1 MHSNT
6 HIAFT
11 FPIADAELIDRS
23 LSEIKGNPN
32 FSLHEGIRYKHE
44 YIGPDLLVDEMN
56 AMFQNTDVVMIEN
69 RAAAYFFC
77 EWLHKHNAQAKWSTK
92 IHFALTPEIASIME
106 QNGIPAISAP
116 LHSKKIDLVELMIR
130 LRQVGSVLIP
140 LEQGALSAM
149 SPYFEELQMLSVPL
163 FVCKRIYEPKPND
176 NHRSPDIVVVDHGWT
191 IECLE
196 KEGHKKAMIV
206 CTSEKLSD
214 LYILKGFNVFGVLGE
229 TPFSKIIERYH
240 VEMPLLQGS

>member
-1 MHSNT
+1 MHSKT

-11 FPIADAELIDRS
+11 FPITDAELVDRS
-23 LSEIKGNPN
+23 LKEIKGNPN
-32 FSLHEGIRYKHE
+32 ISLREGIRYKHE
-44 YIGPDLLVDEMN
+44 YIGPDLLSDEMT
-56 AMFQNTDVVMIEN
+56 AMFQKTDVVVIEN
-69 RAAAYFFC
+69 RASAYFYC
-77 EWLHKHNAQAKWSTK
+77 EWLNKHKVQAKWSTK
-92 IHFALTPEIASIME
+92 IHFALSPEIGIILE

-116 LHSKKIDLVELMIR
+116 LNSKKIDLVELMLR

-149 SPYFEELQMLSVPL
+149 SPYFDELQMLSVPL
-163 FVCKRIYEPKPND
+163 FVCKRNYEPKSAQKHEN
-176 NHRSPDIVVVDHGWT
+176 PDIIVVDHGWT

-196 KEGHKKAMIV
+196 KEGYKKSMIV

-229 TPFSKIIERYH
+229 TPFSKIIERFH
-240 VEMPLLQGS
+240 AEMPLLQGS